1 MSESN
6 SPLARVRRRR
16 FPAFVAPAL
25 AVYLVIVVIPV
36 IGTVWISFNV
46 WAGAGPLE
54 FVGLRN
60 YLRIFR
66 DPYFLTAFK
75 NTMLILVG
83 VGVGTFA
90 ISYLLTMVL
99 TEMAGRKFIRSVIF
113 FPHLVPGLVL
123 SFVWGFLWNSNGLI
137 NSVLNSLGVSHPPE
151 WLAESN
157 VFGVI
162 MVGLIWLNVGTYT
175 TIFLASAGRIPE
187 SLYEAAD
194 IAGANFLQKFRY
206 VTFPL
211 LRNISAVCAVLW
223 TIAALNV
230 FEFILA
236 FAGASGQVP
245 DPAIWNLAL
254 YAYAESFAAGGTPR
268 FGMTC
273 ACAVIIL
280 ALAGVLVSLIRRISR
295 NSDVEF

>member
-1 MSESN
+1 VTESI
-6 SPLARVRRRR
+6 SPLARARRRR
-16 FPAFVAPAL
+16 FPLFVVPAL
-25 AVYLVIVVIPV
+25 AVYVVIVVVPV
-36 IGTVWISFNV
+36 LGTLWISFNV
-46 WAGAGPLE
+46 WAGAGPME
-54 FVGLRN
+54 FVGIEN
-60 YLRIFR
+60 YLRMVR
-66 DPYFLTAFK
+66 DPYFLTAFG

-83 VGVGTFA
+83 VGAGTFFF
-90 ISYLLTMVL
+90 SYLLTMVL
-99 TEMAGRKFIRSVIF
+99 TDMAGKKFIRSVIF

-123 SFVWGFLWNSNGLI
+123 SFVWGFLWNSDGL
-137 NSVLNSLGVSHPPE
+137 VNSLLNAMGVSEPPA

-157 VFGVI
+157 VFGII
-162 MVGLIWLNVGTYT
+162 MLGLVWLNVGTYT
-175 TIFLASAGRIPE
+175 TIFLAAAGRIPP

-206 VTFPL
+206 ITFPL

-245 DPAIWNLAL
+245 NPALWNLAL

-273 ACAVIIL
+273 ACAVVIL
-280 ALAGVLVSLIRRISR
+280 VLAGVLVSLIRRFGRDSE
-295 NSDVEF
+295 VEF